1 MPNTLSPSYLEHAA
15 IGRDAL
21 RTLSLGPRQIAEGL
35 TRCSFLFAQMEAAA
49 TLPLASRV
57 ASILS
62 PPPSAH
68 MKKKGLTR
76 AAQWR
81 SRMASVK
88 GFCHLRLF
96 AYEWVVPALCT
107 LGAYPEA
114 CDVARL
120 EAYYR
125 SDFTNWGVYSQ
136 GSRRGHTIVHIRGS
150 PRSLPTPV
158 SDRLH
163 SLRGS
168 LVGASHPNL
177 PRNSGPPFPLPP
189 AHLLAPGGPARPPSR
204 ARTPQSM
211 PRPPP
216 RPPLPPQ
223 LYPPRPDPRLPR
235 RGFSNPTRDSPRR
248 PPSRAAPYQP
258 YSTDL
263 TARRRGSPSAAARS
277 YKAAINDA
285 LDDKILML
293 KSLLPNLP
301 QDLSDVVWNDF
312 LAWFMDFRTNPN
324 FSRTGSIPAVTERFM
339 SHYEKAKAAA
349 SNADNDLSNLEDKA
363 LELSRTAALITSL
376 EAELLVPQPSRA
388 HRDIASDLRSARDKY
403 SVLDAEVDLLEH
415 ATEPPATDAGDPFAN
430 QEDFVPVPEVPTNP
444 WPESNYENF
453 ESRRAALITPVT
465 GKLPLSDL
473 FIVMDEPINSKLFL
487 PRPLEIYSAD
497 ELKEVNKSKF
507 IWRHYFEDP
516 LEPAKSWSQDAFSQ
530 VYSKPGFH
538 FMIAW
543 TAQIG
548 SMSRDPKLP
557 SLQSKLSSRW
567 SCPVELATMEPRQDW
582 MLCTIP
588 DCQGPRAEILS
599 AALLRLLDGN
609 ASYIVRHFGPPQ
621 RIRELEI
628 TVKGSNADAGQIF
641 NQLKKKQLSF
651 ESSGVSLGWRVSG
664 IRKTEVVSKY
674 RGTFILDSP
683 STFWSWAIHFNH
695 AHGSIPPTTPF
706 LDFEPG
712 WVAKK
717 PYACQLCYCSDHSS
731 LECPLPHMRISGVS
745 LVSHSSRTMVL
756 HKKAAERVFIT
767 DRVLKPAPPRPSAPQ
782 DIPPPVA
789 PLPDIPY
796 KGKTRA
802 DLSAISEAPSDP
814 QRVRDIET
822 FIGFKIADIMSTG
835 DATAIVASAGN
846 SGASLV
852 LTIRSLIP
860 RIPLLARWDE
870 DAALQEFEHWIEN
883 QDLDIPFL
891 SESIGAQPTGPPPSG
906 LAEPAQPPADVPA
919 SDRMSPT
926 APSPLRL
933 IPLRVVPLR
942 L

>member
-1 MPNTLSPSYLEHAA
+1 
-15 IGRDAL
+15 
-21 RTLSLGPRQIAEGL
+21 
-35 TRCSFLFAQMEAAA
+35 MEAAA
-49 TLPLASRV
+49 TLPIATRV
-57 ASILS
+57 ASLHT
-62 PPPSAH
+62 PPPSAC
-68 MKKKGLTR
+68 MKQKGLSH

-81 SRMASVK
+81 SRLASVR
-88 GFCHLRLF
+88 GFCHLCLF
-96 AYEWVVPALCT
+96 AIEWVIPALCT

-120 EAYYR
+120 EAYYC

-136 GSRRGHTIVHIRGS
+136 GSRRGFTVVHVRGL
-150 PRSLPTPV
+150 PHSLSFRI
-158 SDRLH
+158 SDRLRALH
-163 SLRGS
+163 GS
-168 LVGASHPNL
+168 LGGASHPNM
-177 PRNSGPPFPLPP
+177 PHNGGPPLPIPP
-189 AHLLAPGGPARPPSR
+189 AHLRAPGGSFWPPSR
-204 ARTPQSM
+204 TRTPQAM
-211 PRPPP
+211 PCPPP
-216 RPPLPPQ
+216 SPPLPPQ

-235 RGFSNPTRDSPRR
+235 HGFSNPTRDGHWR

-263 TARRRGSPSAAARS
+263 TARRRGSPSAAACS
-277 YKAAINDA
+277 YKAAVNDA
-285 LDDKILML
+285 LDDKILWL

-324 FSRTGSIPAVTERFM
+324 FSCTGSIPAVTECFM
-339 SHYEKAKAAA
+339 SHYEKAKTAA
-349 SNADNDLSNLEDKA
+349 SNAEVDLSTLKEKA

-376 EAELLVPQPSRA
+376 EAELLVPHPSRA
-388 HRDIASDLRSARDKY
+388 PPIIASDLRSARDKY
-403 SVLDAEVDLLEH
+403 ASLDAKVDLLEH

-430 QEDFVPVPEVPTNP
+430 QDDYVPVPEVPTNP

-453 ESRRAALITPVT
+453 ESRHATLITPIT
-465 GKLPLSDL
+465 GKLPLLEL
-473 FIVMDEPINSKLFL
+473 FVVMDEPINSKLFL
-487 PRPLEIYSAD
+487 PRPLEVYTSD

-548 SMSRDPKLP
+548 QMSRDPKLP
-557 SLQSKLSSRW
+557 SLQSKLGSQW
-567 SCPVELATMEPRQDW
+567 SCLVEFATMEPRQDW

-599 AALLRLLDGN
+599 AALIRLLDSN
-609 ASYIVRHFGPPQ
+609 ASYIVRHFGPPS
-621 RIRELEI
+621 RIHELEI

-664 IRKTEVVSKY
+664 IRKTDVVSKY
-674 RGTFILDSP
+674 RGTFILNSP
-683 STFWSWAIHFNH
+683 STFWSWAVHFNH

-731 LECPLPHMRISGVS
+731 LECPLPFIKIGGVS
-745 LVSHSSRTMVL
+745 LVSHSSQTMVL

-782 DIPPPVA
+782 DIPPPIA

-796 KGKTRA
+796 KGKDRA
-802 DLSAISEAPSDP
+802 ALSVISESRPDS
-814 QRVRDIET
+814 Q
-822 FIGFKIADIMSTG
+822 
-835 DATAIVASAGN
+835 
-846 SGASLV
+846 
-852 LTIRSLIP
+852 
-860 RIPLLARWDE
+860 
-870 DAALQEFEHWIEN
+870 
-883 QDLDIPFL
+883 
-891 SESIGAQPTGPPPSG
+891 
-906 LAEPAQPPADVPA
+906 
-919 SDRMSPT
+919 
-926 APSPLRL
+926 
-933 IPLRVVPLR
+933 
-942 L
+942 